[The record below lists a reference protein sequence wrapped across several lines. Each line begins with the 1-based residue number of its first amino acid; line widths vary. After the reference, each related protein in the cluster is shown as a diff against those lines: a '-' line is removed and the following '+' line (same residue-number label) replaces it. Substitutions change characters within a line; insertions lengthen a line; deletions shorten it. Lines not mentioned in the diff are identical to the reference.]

1 MGSKIASFRIGR
13 VRAFQ
18 RGSVWYLIYYEHGR
32 RHQPRVGRDRAAARQ
47 LAAEVNGQLEVG
59 SPSSLGFQPISIIEL
74 RQRWL
79 DQHEHVRRS
88 SLGTVRRYYAAT
100 AHLLEFLADVR
111 PVGRVSDFRSQHA
124 EEFVCYLRSKKV
136 TPNGHKNAR
145 KRKLLDGG
153 IKYILETCCS
163 LFNYAARHRH
173 LPPYADNPFRTIEVS
188 RIPVEDARPVI
199 ALSQQ
204 QQVELL
210 EACDDW
216 QFPVFLTL
224 LFTGM
229 RPGEL
234 AHLLLPDDL
243 DLETGWLRIRNKP
256 SLGWQI
262 KTRNER
268 DIPLMPVLLQVL
280 RRLVRA
286 RRSGPVFVQR
296 RCHNGH
302 SPLLL
307 GRTATGLAHELARRL
322 DAEEASTVDPLT
334 RETRAALYR
343 TIWRDLGALKEDWLR
358 KEFMQLMQ
366 KIDMPEVTATKTLR
380 HTFATTLQDG
390 NVDPLIRNELM
401 GHAPMSPGTS
411 GTQLG
416 MTAVYTHTRPE
427 TKRTQLEFALS
438 ATLANTYANRRIDV
452 LKANEAIDRLA
463 TGPKW
468 LAGKTRF
475 RDEVNRPDVTTNARR
490 CESM

>member
-1 MGSKIASFRIGR
+1 MGSKITSFRIGR
-13 VRAFQ
+13 VRAVR

-32 RHQPRVGRDRAAARQ
+32 RHQPRIGRDRAGARQ
-47 LAAEVNGQLEVG
+47 LAAEINGQLEVG
-59 SPSSLGFQPISIIEL
+59 APSSLGFQPISITEL

-88 SLGTVRRYYAAT
+88 SLGTVRRYRAAT
-100 AHLLEFLADVR
+100 EHLLAFLADVR
-111 PVGRVSDFRSQHA
+111 PVCRVSDFRPQHA

-136 TPNGHKNAR
+136 APNGHKNAR

-188 RIPVEDARPVI
+188 RIPIEDARPVV
-199 ALSQQ
+199 ALTQE
-204 QQVELL
+204 QQVKFL
-210 EACDDW
+210 EACDHW

-234 AHLLLPDDL
+234 VHLLLPDDL
-243 DLETGWLRIRNKP
+243 DLDTGWLRVRNKP

-268 DIPLMPVLLQVL
+268 DIPLMPVLTRVL
-280 RRLVRA
+280 RGLLG
-286 RRSGPVFVQR
+286 RRQSGPVFVQR
-296 RCHNGH
+296 RCNNGH
-302 SPLLL
+302 TPMLL
-307 GRTATGLAHELARRL
+307 GLTQTRLAHELTRRL
-322 DAEEASTVDPLT
+322 SIEETSAIDPIT
-334 RETRAALYR
+334 RETRAMAAR
-343 TIWRDLGALKEDWLR
+343 TIWRDLGALKEDWVR
-358 KEFMQLMQ
+358 KEFMQLMT
-366 KIDMPEVTATKTLR
+366 KIDLSITAPKTLR

-401 GHAPMSPGTS
+401 GHAPMGAGTS
-411 GTQLG
+411 GTKLG

-427 TKRTQLEFALS
+427 TKRRQLEAALS
-438 ATLANTYANRRIDV
+438 ATPANTYAERWA
-452 LKANEAIDRLA
+452 KAV
-463 TGPKW
+463 
-468 LAGKTRF
+468 F
-475 RDEVNRPDVTTNARR
+475 RPT
-490 CESM
+490 